1 MSRVGK
7 LPIPVPAGVKVH
19 ITDGVVRVE
28 GPKGKLEHR
37 IPAVINVEAIAGALT
52 VTRKDD
58 SRQTR
63 ALHGLTQRLVANM
76 VHGVHAGFTR
86 NLEIVGVGYRAEAKG
101 QSLQLTLGY
110 SHPILFQLPAG
121 VQARTERP
129 TAITLE
135 SIDCQ
140 LLGETAAMIRR
151 LRPPEPYKG
160 KGIKYADEVL
170 RRKAGKA
177 AGAAGGS

>member
-1 MSRVGK
+1 M
-7 LPIPVPAGVKVH
+7 PIPVPAGVKVQ
-19 ITDGVVRVE
+19 ITDGMVRVE
-28 GPKGKLEHR
+28 GPRGKLEHR
-37 IPAVINVEAIAGALT
+37 VPSVVNVELVGGTLT
-52 VTRKDD
+52 VTRMDE

-63 ALHGLTQRLVANM
+63 SLHGLTQRLLSNM
-76 VHGVHAGFTR
+76 VRGVHAAFTR

-101 QSLQLTLGY
+101 QSLQLSLGY
-110 SHPILFQLPAG
+110 SHPILFQLPSG

-129 TAITLE
+129 TLITLE
-135 SIDCQ
+135 SIDRQ

-160 KGIKYADEVL
+160 KGIKYAEEVL

>member
-7 LPIPVPAGVKVH
+7 LPIPIPTGVQIQV
-19 ITDGVVRVE
+19 TDGVVRVE

-37 IPAVINVEAIAGALT
+37 LPSAVTVEVSDGSLK

-63 ALHGLTQRLVANM
+63 ALHGLTQRIVGNM
-76 VHGVHAGFTR
+76 VRGVHAGFTR

-101 QSLQLTLGY
+101 QSLQLSLGY
-110 SHPILFQLPAG
+110 SHPILFQLPPG

-129 TAITLE
+129 TSITLE
-135 SIDCQ
+135 SIDRQ

-160 KGIKYADEVL
+160 KGIKYVEEVL

>member
-7 LPIPVPAGVKVH
+7 LPIPIPAGVKIQVA
-19 ITDGVVRVE
+19 DGVLRVE

-37 IPAVINVEAIAGALT
+37 LPSGVTVAVGDGSLK

-63 ALHGLTQRLVANM
+63 ALHGLTQRIVGNM
-76 VHGVHAGFTR
+76 VRGVHAGFTR
-86 NLEIVGVGYRAEAKG
+86 TLEIVGVGYRAEAKG
-101 QSLQLTLGY
+101 QSLQLSLGY
-110 SHPILFQLPAG
+110 SHPILFQLPSG

-129 TAITLE
+129 TSITLE
-135 SIDCQ
+135 SIDRQ

-160 KGIKYADEVL
+160 KGIKYAEEVL

-177 AGAAGGS
+177 AGAAGGT

>member
-7 LPIPVPAGVKVH
+7 LPIPIPAGVKIQVA
-19 ITDGVVRVE
+19 GAVVRVE

-37 IPAVINVEAIAGALT
+37 VPAAITVESGDGTLK
-52 VTRKDD
+52 VTRTDE

-63 ALHGLTQRLVANM
+63 ALHGLTKRLLGNM
-76 VHGVHAGFTR
+76 VHGVHTGFTR

-101 QSLQLTLGY
+101 QSLQLSLGY
-110 SHPILFQLPAG
+110 SHPILFQLPPG

-129 TAITLE
+129 TLITLE
-135 SIDCQ
+135 SIDRQ

-160 KGIKYADEVL
+160 KGIKYAEEVL

-177 AGAAGGS
+177 AGAAGGT

>member
-7 LPIPVPAGVKVH
+7 LPIPVPAGVKVQV
-19 ITDGVVRVE
+19 TDGVVRVE

-37 IPAVINVEAIAGALT
+37 LPAVVTVEVSDGSLK
-52 VTRKDD
+52 VTRNDD

-63 ALHGLTQRLVANM
+63 ALHGLTQRIVGNM
-76 VHGVHAGFTR
+76 VRGVHAGFTR

-101 QSLQLTLGY
+101 QSLQLSLGY
-110 SHPILFQLPAG
+110 SHPILFQLPLG

-129 TAITLE
+129 TSITLE
-135 SIDCQ
+135 SIDRQ

-160 KGIKYADEVL
+160 KGIKYTDEVL